1 MSTAHEH
8 HHPPA
13 APARADDDNL
23 LGVAI
28 LFLFYLACIGASAF
42 LYWHG
47 TGKLPW
53 A

>member
-1 MSTAHEH
+1 MTTSHEH
-8 HHPPA
+8 HPPPA
-13 APARADDDNL
+13 RSDDDNL